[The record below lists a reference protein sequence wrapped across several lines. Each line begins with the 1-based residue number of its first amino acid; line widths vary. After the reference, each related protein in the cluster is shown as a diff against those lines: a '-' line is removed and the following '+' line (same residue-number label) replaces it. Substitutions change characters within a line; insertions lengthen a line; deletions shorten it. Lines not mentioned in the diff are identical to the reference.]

1 MTSRMRPAVTL
12 GLLAILAAGL
22 ALMPSRA
29 ASFGTVYST
38 TLNQNGEHERITRAA
53 LACPPGAPSDGT
65 CFEPRSLT
73 QLAGERGSFGAV
85 GIPDAPPPSP
95 APAHCDDGDF
105 LDASLY
111 PRIATYPRSR
121 ADANRALVACRN
133 EFRKRIR
140 ESLAAGP
147 ALLDAADRIIPAQ
160 VDLTGACSFLGG
172 FAGRAKCNVF
182 DGFGRALH
190 GVGDFYAHS
199 NWADARVPAAA
210 VTAANPPGVGGTSI
224 APFMNLR
231 ASATPAINP
240 LLITG
245 CFSLYEKGLSPVDGC
260 LAGRKRIPR
269 VHHADLN
276 KDAGTIDPVTGA
288 ATAPTT
294 PRGAVSGNF
303 ANAVRLAIAD
313 TRRQWADWR
322 AEIALSQ
329 GATPQGARR
338 AALIICAM
346 TRDNPVRDC
355 QARKLAIVVD
365 SSGSN
370 TTTDPQNLRVAAAAR
385 FNASLITAAAAGPG
399 GAADRSAVI
408 DFDDGARV
416 ISPLADPS
424 LASFAGID
432 SDGGT
437 NIASGVNLGIDE
449 LTRDPSDPTGSRA
462 GIVVLTDGEDSDL
475 SALTTAIN
483 RATALGIRVNF
494 GFLSP
499 PSNPV
504 PTSPRL
510 LEAGEVA
517 EAGEAIARSENQSSA
532 PSPDLVSAILAS
544 GGVYSTINSA
554 TAQRAFVDLVIR
566 RGSTN
571 LDDPNGADDG
581 GPLVSGA
588 GSSGLASAPADTDT
602 FSYAGTRGRLGTMRV
617 RALAGQQ
624 LSVTLRDVRGGSRML
639 SARTRSGSVT
649 IQSRLRRSRVAE
661 VDIQSRGAGGP
672 YAIDFVEAGR
682 DLLGNNR
689 ANRLRCRNVV
699 TYVEGRGG
707 NDRITCG
714 SGADMIVPGPG
725 RDIVAAGRGDDI
737 ILVGRR
743 DRHRGVESIN
753 GGPGTDVVEFE
764 GGRRRT
770 VRLSTGRAV
779 VRNGA
784 ARYRLTGV
792 EVVLFGRRR

>member
-1 MTSRMRPAVTL
+1 MTTRIRTLPAAVL
-12 GLLAILAAGL
+12 VIAAAVM
-22 ALMPSRA
+22 ALPAGA
-29 ASFGTVYST
+29 AAFGTVASPA
-38 TLNQNGEHERITRAA
+38 LNQNTEHERITRAA
-53 LACPPGAPSDGT
+53 LACAPGTPSDGT
-65 CFEPRSLT
+65 CFEPRSLA
-73 QLAGERGSFGAV
+73 QLAGEPNSFGAV
-85 GIPDAPPPSP
+85 GTPDIPPPSSSQ
-95 APAHCDDGDF
+95 AHCDDGDF

-111 PRIATYPRSR
+111 PRVATYPRTR
-121 ADANRALVACRN
+121 ADANRALTACRN
-133 EFRKRIR
+133 EFVTRMRQSR
-140 ESLAAGP
+140 AAAP
-147 ALLDAADRIIPAQ
+147 ALLDSGDRIVPGQ
-160 VDLTGACSFLGG
+160 VDLASACVFAGG
-172 FAGRAKCNVF
+172 FGGRAKCNVF

-210 VTAANPPGVGGTSI
+210 VTVRNPPGVGGRVI
-224 APFMNLR
+224 APFMDLR
-231 ASATPAINP
+231 ATATPTIHP
-240 LLITG
+240 LLMTG
-245 CFSLYEKGLSPVDGC
+245 CFSLYEKNLWPVDGC
-260 LAGRKRIPR
+260 LAGPRKIPR
-269 VHHADLN
+269 VRHVDLN

-294 PRGAVSGNF
+294 PRGAASGNF

-322 AEIALSQ
+322 SEIVLSQ
-329 GATPQGARR
+329 GATPAGARR

-370 TTTDPQNLRVAAAAR
+370 QTTDPRNLRIQAAAQ
-385 FNASLITAAAAGPG
+385 FNASLVTAAAAGPG
-399 GAADRSAVI
+399 GVADRSAVI

-449 LTRDPSDPTGSRA
+449 LTRDPSDPTGNRA
-462 GIVVLTDGEDSDL
+462 GIVVLTDGEDSDI
-475 SALTTAIN
+475 SALVAAID

-504 PTSPRL
+504 NSLPRQI
-510 LEAGEVA
+510 EVD
-517 EAGEAIARSENQSSA
+517 EVGEAATRGENQSSA
-532 PSPDLVSAILAS
+532 PSPALVSAILAS

-554 TAQRAFVDLVIR
+554 AAQRAFVDLVIR

-581 GPLVSGA
+581 GPLVSGV
-588 GSSGLASAPADTDT
+588 GTSGLASAPADTDT
-602 FSYAGTRGRLGTMRV
+602 FSYTGTRGRVGTMRV
-617 RALAGQQ
+617 RALAGGQ
-624 LSVTLRDVRGGSRML
+624 LSVTLRDVRGGSRMI
-639 SARTRSGSVT
+639 SARTRNGTVT
-649 IQSRLRRSRVAE
+649 IQSRLRRSRITE
-661 VDIQSRGAGGP
+661 VDIGSRGAGGP

-682 DLLGNNR
+682 DLIGNNR
-689 ANRLRCRNVV
+689 ANRLRCRPGVN
-699 TYVEGRGG
+699 YVEGRGG

-725 RDIVAAGRGDDI
+725 RDTVRAGGGDDI
-737 ILVGRR
+737 ILVSRR
-743 DRHRGVESIN
+743 DRHRGVETID
-753 GGPGTDVVEFE
+753 GGPGFDIVEFE

-770 VRLSTGRAV
+770 VRLARGRAV
-779 VRNGA
+779 VVSGA

-792 EVVLFGRRR
+792 EVVLFGQRR